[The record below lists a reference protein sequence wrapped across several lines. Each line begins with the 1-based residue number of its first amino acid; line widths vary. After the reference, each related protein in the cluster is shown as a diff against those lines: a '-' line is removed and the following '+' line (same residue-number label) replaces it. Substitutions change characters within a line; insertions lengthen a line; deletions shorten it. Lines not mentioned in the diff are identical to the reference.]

1 MYYKA
6 NKKVAEYLQL
16 TAERNE
22 TRDGN
27 YILWVADINRFGSLA
42 NIDEI
47 LANIGAVAI
56 HPKDVRNELL
66 GITNTPL
73 PTPLDKKFVIGTVK
87 IAADENTEGLGMS
100 NTDNTDNTQAEVS
113 ESEAE
118 SVPENESQADVT
130 ESTSEYDTTNQEEE

>member
-73 PTPLDKKFVIGTVK
+73 PTPLDEKFVIGTVK
-87 IAADENTEGLGMS
+87 IPADENTGGLGVS
-100 NTDNTDNTQAEVS
+100 NTDNTQAEVS

-118 SVPENESQADVT
+118 SVHENESQADVA
-130 ESTSEYDTTNQEEE
+130 ESTSEHDTTNQEEE

>member
-73 PTPLDKKFVIGTVK
+73 PTPLDEKFVIGTVK
-87 IAADENTEGLGMS
+87 IPADENTEGLGVS
-100 NTDNTDNTQAEVS
+100 NTDNTQAEVS

>member
-66 GITNTPL
+66 GITNTPM
-73 PTPLDKKFVIGTVK
+73 PTPLDEKFVIGTVK

-100 NTDNTDNTQAEVS
+100 NTDNTQAEVS

>member
-73 PTPLDKKFVIGTVK
+73 PTPLDEKFVIGTVK

-100 NTDNTDNTQAEVS
+100 NTDNTDNTQAVVS

-118 SVPENESQADVT
+118 SVLENESQADVA

>member
-73 PTPLDKKFVIGTVK
+73 PTPLVEKFVIGTVK
-87 IAADENTEGLGMS
+87 IAADENTEGLGVF
-100 NTDNTDNTQAEVS
+100 NTDNTQAEVS

>member
-42 NIDEI
+42 NVDEI

-73 PTPLDKKFVIGTVK
+73 PTPLDEKFVIEAAE
-87 IAADENTEGLGMS
+87 IPADESTEGLGVS
-100 NTDNTDNTQAEVS
+100 NTDNTDNAQAEVS

-118 SVPENESQADVT
+118 SVPEEESQADVA

>member
-73 PTPLDKKFVIGTVK
+73 PTPLDEKFVIGTVK

-100 NTDNTDNTQAEVS
+100 NTDNTDNTQAVVS

>member
-56 HPKDVRNELL
+56 HPKDVRDELL
-66 GITNTPL
+66 GITNTPM
-73 PTPLDKKFVIGTVK
+73 PTPLDEKFVIGTVK

-100 NTDNTDNTQAEVS
+100 NTDNTDNTQAELS

>member
-73 PTPLDKKFVIGTVK
+73 PTPLVEKFVIGTVK
-87 IAADENTEGLGMS
+87 IAADENTEGLGVS
-100 NTDNTDNTQAEVS
+100 NTDNTQAEVS

>member
-73 PTPLDKKFVIGTVK
+73 PTPLDEKFVIGTVK
-87 IAADENTEGLGMS
+87 IAADENTEGLGVS
-100 NTDNTDNTQAEVS
+100 NTDNTQAEVS

>member
-73 PTPLDKKFVIGTVK
+73 PTPLVEKFVIGTVK
-87 IAADENTEGLGMS
+87 IAADENTEGLGVS
-100 NTDNTDNTQAEVS
+100 NTDNTQAEVS

-130 ESTSEYDTTNQEEE
+130 ESTSEYDTTNQEGE

>member
-42 NIDEI
+42 NIGEI

-56 HPKDVRNELL
+56 HPKDVRDELL
-66 GITNTPL
+66 GVTNTPL
-73 PTPLDKKFVIGTVK
+73 PKPLDKKFVIE
-87 IAADENTEGLGMS
+87 AAG
-100 NTDNTDNTQAEVS
+100 
-113 ESEAE
+113 
-118 SVPENESQADVT
+118 SVPEEESQTDVT
-130 ESTSEYDTTNQEEE
+130 ESTSESETTNSEEE

>member
-47 LANIGAVAI
+47 LTNIGAVAI

-66 GITNTPL
+66 GVTNTPL
-73 PTPLDKKFVIGTVK
+73 PTPLDEKFVIGTVN

-100 NTDNTDNTQAEVS
+100 NTDNTQAEVS

-118 SVPENESQADVT
+118 SVPEEESQADVA

>member
-73 PTPLDKKFVIGTVK
+73 PTPLDEKFVIETAE
-87 IAADENTEGLGMS
+87 IPADESTEGLGVS
-100 NTDNTDNTQAEVS
+100 NTDNTDNAQAEVS

-118 SVPENESQADVT
+118 SAPEEESQADVA

>member
-66 GITNTPL
+66 GVTNTPL
-73 PTPLDKKFVIGTVK
+73 PTPLVEKFVIGTVK
-87 IAADENTEGLGMS
+87 IAADENTEGLGVS
-100 NTDNTDNTQAEVS
+100 NTDNTQAEVS

>member
-27 YILWVADINRFGSLA
+27 YILWIADINRFGSLS

-66 GITNTPL
+66 GVTNTPL
-73 PTPLDKKFVIGTVK
+73 PTPLDEKFVIETVK
-87 IAADENTEGLGMS
+87 IPAD
-100 NTDNTDNTQAEVS
+100 DNAEKMGVSDADNIDNTQAEVS

-118 SVPENESQADVT
+118 SVLENESQADVA